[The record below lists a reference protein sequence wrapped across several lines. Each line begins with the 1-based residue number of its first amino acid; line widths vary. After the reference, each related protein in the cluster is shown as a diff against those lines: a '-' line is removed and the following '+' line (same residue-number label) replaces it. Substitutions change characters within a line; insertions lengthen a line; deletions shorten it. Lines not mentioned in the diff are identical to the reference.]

1 MGTKLIALITV
12 AILTL
17 RAGFQSPKAREN
29 LMELLSKKKWV
40 INLLLIIGFIAY
52 IIYSTKDDDSEEAKK
67 TQEAL
72 KKAIMAFII
81 ALFAELGLTIAPF
94 WWVFVLA
101 YYMEGWI

>member
-1 MGTKLIALITV
+1 METKLIALITV

-17 RAGFQSPKAREN
+17 RAGFQSHKARDN

-40 INLLLIIGFIAY
+40 INLLLIIGFIVY
-52 IIYSTKDDDSEEAKK
+52 IMYSTKDDDSEEAKK

-72 KKAIMAFII
+72 KKAIIAFII

>member
-17 RAGFQSPKAREN
+17 RAGFQSQKARDN
-29 LMELLSKKKWV
+29 LLELLSKKKWIV
-40 INLLLIIGFIAY
+40 NLLLIIGFIAY
-52 IIYSTKDDDSEEAKK
+52 IIYSTKDDDSDDAKK

-72 KKAIMAFII
+72 KKAIIAFII

>member
-1 MGTKLIALITV
+1 METKLIALVTV

-17 RAGFQSPKAREN
+17 RAGFQSKKARN
-29 LMELLSKKKWV
+29 NIIELLSEKRWI
-40 INLLLIIGFIAY
+40 INVLLIIGFIAY
-52 IIYSTKDDDSEEAKK
+52 IIYSTKGDDSDDAKK

-72 KKAIMAFII
+72 KKAIIAFII

>member
-1 MGTKLIALITV
+1 MNVKLIALVAT

-17 RAGFQSPKAREN
+17 RAGFHSKKARN
-29 LMELLSKKKWV
+29 NIMELLSKKSWLV
-40 INLLLIIGFIAY
+40 NLLLIIGFIVY
-52 IIYSTKDDDSEEAKK
+52 IIYSTKDNDSDDAKK

-72 KKAIMAFII
+72 KKAIIAFII

>member
-1 MGTKLIALITV
+1 MIFYITV
-12 AILTL
+12 VK
-17 RAGFQSPKAREN
+17 SNK
-29 LMELLSKKKWV
+29 LLSKISLI
-40 INLLLIIGFIAY
+40 INLLLIIGFIVY
-52 IIYSTKDDDSEEAKK
+52 IIYSTKDDDSDDAKK

-72 KKAIMAFII
+72 KKAIIAFII

>member
-1 MGTKLIALITV
+1 MEVKLIVLVAT

-17 RAGFQSPKAREN
+17 RAGFQSKKARN
-29 LMELLSKKKWV
+29 NIMELLSEKSWI
-40 INLLLIIGFIAY
+40 INVLLIIGFIVY
-52 IIYSTKDDDSEEAKK
+52 IIYSTKDDDSDDAKK

-72 KKAIMAFII
+72 KKAIIAFII

>member
-1 MGTKLIALITV
+1 
-12 AILTL
+12 
-17 RAGFQSPKAREN
+17 
-29 LMELLSKKKWV
+29 MELLSKKKMDNKFT
-40 INLLLIIGFIAY
+40 INYRFYYVY
-52 IIYSTKDDDSEEAKK
+52 IMYSTADDDSEEAKK

-72 KKAIMAFII
+72 KKAIIAFII